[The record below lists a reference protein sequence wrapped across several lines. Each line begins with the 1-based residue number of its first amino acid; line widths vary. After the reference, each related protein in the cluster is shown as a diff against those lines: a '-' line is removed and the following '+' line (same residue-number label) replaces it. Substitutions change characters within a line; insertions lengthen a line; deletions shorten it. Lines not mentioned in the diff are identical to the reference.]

1 MANAQRKDAHDWID
15 PRFVQISRTEAAR
28 ILGRSPT
35 EFDRMRKS
43 DPECP
48 KGFKDGSDRGA
59 RVRFRLSD
67 VYAYSDTLMNRAS
80 NDAEDGE
87 AE

>member
-1 MANAQRKDAHDWID
+1 MANAQRKESGDWID
-15 PRFVQISRTEAAR
+15 PRFVQISRTEAAK

-43 DPECP
+43 DPDCP
-48 KGFKDGSDRGA
+48 KGFKEGSDRGA

-67 VYAYSDTLMNRAS
+67 VYDYSDTLMSRTTCAV
-80 NDAEDGE
+80 EDGDE
-87 AE
+87 E